1 MDAPLPDVVRHLDA
15 FEEVTAQGSLDDP
28 RSDLEAVFHA
38 HYPRVLRIVSRVL
51 KDPARAEEL
60 AVEVFLKWSQAT
72 SARAEIAEGWLCRA
86 AVRRALDE
94 IRRQARRSRYERL
107 FGFLR
112 GPAGPEELLDI
123 HEKQRKV
130 RLVLGVMDPRQAE
143 LLLLR
148 SQGFS
153 YEELASTL
161 GINPASVGALLS
173 RAQQKF
179 RKEYIKRYGQHE

>member
-1 MDAPLPDVVRHLDA
+1 VDAPFLDA
-15 FEEVTAQGSLDDP
+15 LDQPACAAPLDDP
-28 RSDLEAVFHA
+28 RSDLESIFHA
-38 HYPRVLRIVSRVL
+38 QYPRVFRIVARVL
-51 KDPARAEEL
+51 KDPARAEEV
-60 AVEVFLKWSQAT
+60 AVEVFLKWARSA
-72 SARAEIAEGWLCRA
+72 SARKEAAEGWLYRA

-94 IRRQARRSRYERL
+94 IRRQTRRSRYERL

-112 GPAGPEELLDI
+112 GPARPDELLEI
-123 HEKQRKV
+123 REKQRKV
-130 RLVLGVMDPRQAE
+130 RQILGAMDARQAE

-161 GINPASVGALLS
+161 GLNSASVGVFLS

-179 RKEYIKRYGQHE
+179 RKEYIKRYGLD